1 MICSSFYRTDCWE
14 WPKRI
19 EVSSLQGR
27 PPRPSWKDVVLI
39 FPCSSAVE
47 QWANVETYSD
57 SFLRYYTHTHACT
70 HTHQEICERFQPVFH
85 HFFME
90 YFPSPSEWF
99 EKRLA
104 YTRSVAASSIG
115 GWDRQTDMISI
126 SIVAIPNTDR
136 LDFSNVYENSY
147 YRKQLAWLRN
157 SIP

>member
-70 HTHQEICERFQPVFH
+70 HAHAHTHTSGDLWTFPASISSFLHGVFPFPFRVVREKAGLYPERSSLFH
-85 HFFME
+85 
-90 YFPSPSEWF
+90 WW
-99 EKRLA
+99 
-104 YTRSVAASSIG
+104 V
-115 GWDRQTDMISI
+115 RQTNIHDQHYHCSHAKYWQIRFLKC
-126 SIVAIPNTDR
+126 V
-136 LDFSNVYENSY
+136 
-147 YRKQLAWLRN
+147 RKLLL
-157 SIP
+157 